1 MLDCVMQ
8 IQRHCENTSVT
19 LSNVETPADPLVE
32 SVNVEVSDRHGNCP
46 VSMRGRYVNVLLI
59 RTEICFK

>member
-1 MLDCVMQ
+1 MICYTVSCKYKDIV
-8 IQRHCENTSVT
+8 RT

-32 SVNVEVSDRHGNCP
+32 SVNVEVSDRHGNFP